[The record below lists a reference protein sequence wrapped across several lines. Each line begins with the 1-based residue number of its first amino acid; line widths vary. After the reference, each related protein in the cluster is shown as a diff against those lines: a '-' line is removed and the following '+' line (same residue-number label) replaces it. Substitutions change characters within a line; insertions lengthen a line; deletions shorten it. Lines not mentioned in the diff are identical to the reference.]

1 MNLSTLFGFYGKEK
15 YVEIYT
21 NFLRNNDNF
30 YFNNTELVILESLN
44 RQKQEYLEN
53 LKDSVI
59 IKNIRDYKVGI
70 VFAEK
75 SRSEVGNY
83 IALEY
88 KDEIDIVAIL
98 NLNRSISLRGINI
111 NKPANKFAEMY
122 DGGGHPLAAGMP
134 YPEDIK
140 EKVITY
146 IFGDENG
153 NK

>member
-1 MNLSTLFGFYGKEK
+1 MCSTLYPKEK
-15 YVEIYT
+15 YIDLYT
-21 NFLRNNDNF
+21 DFLKKNDKF
-30 YFNNTELVILESLN
+30 YFTSMELVILECLN
-44 RQKQEYLEN
+44 REKKEYLEK
-53 LKDSVI
+53 LKDTVI
-59 IKNIRDYKVGI
+59 IERIRDYNVGI

-75 SRSEVGNY
+75 YRSEVGNY
-83 IALEY
+83 IAQEY
-88 KDEIDIVAIL
+88 KNEIDIVAVL

-140 EKVITY
+140 QKVITY
-146 IFGDENG
+146 IFGDENE